1 MWRPD
6 DLRQGAEATAA
17 QTAVR
22 QWTQITLMACQ
33 SNRRTSNAGTSLP
46 DRRGALAA
54 GVALGFGLVPT
65 AAPGASAQ
73 SIPLSPARG
82 APHTLQAAM
91 AARRSVRRYSAAPL
105 SFDCAS
111 ELLWAGQ
118 GVSSDARR
126 RTVPSAG
133 ALYPLE
139 LHLVARRVQ
148 GLPAG
153 VYRYQPKTH
162 AIEATPGHA
171 TAERLA
177 HAAGGQAMVGAA
189 PAVLAILA
197 RHAFTAAKY
206 GIRAERYVA
215 IEAGAAAQNIAL
227 KAAALGLGTVLVGGF
242 DEDELTQVLRLTPG
256 LRPLVLMPVGTP
268 A

>member
-1 MWRPD
+1 M
-6 DLRQGAEATAA
+6 
-17 QTAVR
+17 
-22 QWTQITLMACQ
+22 
-33 SNRRTSNAGTSLP
+33 P

-54 GVALGFGLVPT
+54 GVALSLGLVPA
-65 AAPGASAQ
+65 AAPGGGAP
-73 SIPLSPARG
+73 SIPLTPVQG

-91 AARRSVRRYSAAPL
+91 AARRSVRRYSSAPL
-105 SFDCAS
+105 SLQCAS

-118 GVSSDARR
+118 GVSSDGRR

-133 ALYPLE
+133 GLYPLE
-139 LHLVARRVQ
+139 LYLLARRVQ
-148 GLPAG
+148 GLSAG
-153 VYRYQPKTH
+153 VYHYQPGTH
-162 AIEATPGHA
+162 TIEATPGHV
-171 TAERLA
+171 TPERLT
-177 HAAGGQAMVGAA
+177 HAAVGQAMVGAA

-206 GIRAERYVA
+206 GVRAERYVS

-227 KAAALGLGTVLVGGF
+227 KAAALGLGTVVVGGF
-242 DEDELTQVLRLTPG
+242 DEDEVTQLLRLPPG